1 MDAIWGLIY
10 VLLLMA
16 AAGYVLEIT
25 SSLKLHK
32 KGHQDSLN
40 KVEDLKFTLKRRDK
54 QIDDEISYSNLIF
67 LNLETH
73 VWSTT
78 KYDAPKSRR
87 GHLKR
92 YREHRVLIIVLNQP
106 SSNKRTIGC
115 FPINKI
121 N

>member
-1 MDAIWGLIY
+1 MIEEFKPFIDDSKFKK
-10 VLLLMA
+10 LLHEFHRE
-16 AAGYVLEIT
+16 GWTNKGKI
-25 SSLKLHK
+25 LHK
-32 KGHQDSLN
+32 KFRDYLES
-40 KVEDLKFTLKRRDK
+40 VEGITY
-54 QIDDEISYSNLIF
+54 EISYSNLIF

-78 KYDAPKSRR
+78 KYDVPKSRR